1 MPLALLVTPSLLRAQ
16 EPIPYRVA
24 PEFTAPAV
32 MAPAVLTDRL
42 PVEWEETGSTVWRG
56 DLLLGLPTGVRVS
69 VELSHASAL
78 VPAVEGF
85 LGLYL
90 AVLPTA
96 GAGLRWT
103 LPALRGEH
111 DALVFR
117 PGIDALVMTNPFT
130 SDSGWFAGG
139 RHGFGLVA
147 GTVDCLW
154 QHHFDRR
161 WCSEFGL
168 EIGAGPLFN
177 SRNGVV
183 VPVAS
188 VFLGFRH

>member
-1 MPLALLVTPSLLRAQ
+1 MLFALLVTPTLLQAQ
-16 EPIPYRVA
+16 EPVPYRVA
-24 PEFTAPAV
+24 PDFTT
-32 MAPAVLTDRL
+32 PAVLSDRL
-42 PVEWEETGSTVWRG
+42 PVEWEETRGTVWGG
-56 DLLLGLPTGVRVS
+56 DLLLGLPTGIRVS
-69 VELSHASAL
+69 VEFSQASAW

-85 LGLYL
+85 AGLYL

-103 LPALRGEH
+103 LPAFRGEH
-111 DALVFR
+111 DALLFR
-117 PGIDALVMTNPFT
+117 PGIDAFVMTNPFT

-147 GTVDCLW
+147 GTIDCIW

-161 WCSEFGL
+161 WCGEFGL

-177 SRNGVV
+177 SRSGVV